1 MYFFEKQYEYF
12 SGPWPHIII
21 NDALDLDLSNK
32 LSEQFIESQSP
43 DTRTDLWNEFISY
56 NESRLEDMVKLLD
69 SVFNH
74 STGPYQYQTN
84 LCGNLPNNGK
94 VEKDWH
100 IDGPD
105 KIYQILYYM
114 DSEENT
120 GYFEAANDANGTNSK
135 IIPYQ
140 HNRILAFKSSHG
152 QDNEKQTWHRFFSTV
167 KSHRKTF
174 NIPIQT
180 IDI

>member
-12 SGPWPHIII
+12 SDPWPHIII
-21 NDALDLDLSNK
+21 NNALDIDIANK
-32 LSEQFIESQSP
+32 LSEQFVESQNQE
-43 DTRTDLWNEFISY
+43 TRTKLWNEFISY
-56 NESRLEDMVKLLD
+56 NESRLDDMVKVLD
-69 SVFNH
+69 SAFKRN
-74 STGPYQYQTN
+74 TTEYRYQTN

-114 DSEENT
+114 DSEEDT
-120 GYFEAANDANGTNSK
+120 GYFEAASDDRGTNSK
-135 IIPYQ
+135 IIPYR
-140 HNRILAFKSSHG
+140 HNRIIAFKSSHG

-167 KSHRKTF
+167 SAHRKTF

-180 IDI
+180 I